1 MWISLEDGE
10 DLAQEY
16 PVFWPLHVLEQLN
29 ISMCNWKMLMQPFWQ
44 RCLRETKIARTAQ
57 FAENNF
63 MPLLLPG
70 NMDFQSKSY
79 KDERE

>member
-1 MWISLEDGE
+1 
-10 DLAQEY
+10 
-16 PVFWPLHVLEQLN
+16 
-29 ISMCNWKMLMQPFWQ
+29 MCNWKMLMQPFWQ